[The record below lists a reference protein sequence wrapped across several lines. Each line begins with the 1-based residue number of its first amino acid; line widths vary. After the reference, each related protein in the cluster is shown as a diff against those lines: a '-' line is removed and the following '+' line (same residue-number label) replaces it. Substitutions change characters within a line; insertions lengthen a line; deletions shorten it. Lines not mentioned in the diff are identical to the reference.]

1 MIEELKCVLGNRMEL
16 VDYLKNITIT
26 TENVKEILDL
36 DVSNILQEG
45 ELTH

>member
-1 MIEELKCVLGNRMEL
+1 MLGNRMEL